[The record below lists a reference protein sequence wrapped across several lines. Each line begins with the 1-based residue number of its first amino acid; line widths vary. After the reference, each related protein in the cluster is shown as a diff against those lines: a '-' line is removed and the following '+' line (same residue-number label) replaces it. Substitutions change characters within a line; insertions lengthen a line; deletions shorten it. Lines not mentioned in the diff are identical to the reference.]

1 MTDSR
6 LRDLWRRG
14 RAGDLEARAQH
25 LRERLRAGE
34 LVATRLEVAARLGD
48 PAARLALEAPPDP
61 GPDPVASVE
70 TLPDAVA
77 RRLALVC
84 ARAVVA
90 RAVAGFG
97 KGVAP
102 TEGLAALEAAVARPD
117 DASVP
122 ARALACADALV
133 QAAWTLAEDE
143 GSARSDTDLAALRA
157 LAWAVRAAGPAAAPV
172 HAASALREALD
183 VARAQV
189 DAAAAGDQEATLR
202 DAVLDALLAP

>member
-1 MTDSR
+1 MTDAR

-14 RAGDLEARAQH
+14 RAGDLEARAHH

-61 GPDPVASVE
+61 GPDPIASVE
-70 TLPDAVA
+70 AVSDLVA

-84 ARAVVA
+84 ARAVI
-90 RAVAGFG
+90 RQAVEGFG
-97 KGVAP
+97 QGVAP
-102 TEGLAALEAAVARPD
+102 TEALSALERVVARPD
-117 DASVP
+117 DPGGA
-122 ARALACADALV
+122 ARAAVCADALV
-133 QAAWTLAEDE
+133 EGAWALAGD
-143 GSARSDTDLAALRA
+143 SARGVSDAQLGALRA
-157 LAWAVRAAGPAAAPV
+157 LAWAVRSAGPAAPA

-183 VARAQV
+183 VARAAD
-189 DAAAAGDQEATLR
+189 DAGGAGDEGEAALR